1 MSLSP
6 PSGFRDTSAVEQ
18 YVLLHH
24 SGINKSGLNFCDTF
38 SSAASDSIIHAELF
52 QHLHCVHQVSLN
64 TAAIARHLRKVQGC
78 KRRVART
85 TLTSTALTALKTM
98 PSETS
103 QSQSSASPA
112 PAPSTGA
119 QEVDVGG
126 AGDGSFETVA
136 EALRLQWSV
145 IGEV

>member
-1 MSLSP
+1 MIRS
-6 PSGFRDTSAVEQ
+6 
-18 YVLLHH
+18 VLLLH
-24 SGINKSGLNFCDTF
+24 ILEFCF
-38 SSAASDSIIHAELF
+38 VAHAEPF

-64 TAAIARHLRKVQGC
+64 TAAIARHLHKVQGR

-85 TLTSTALTALKTM
+85 TLTSTALTAPKTM

-112 PAPSTGA
+112 PASSTGA

-145 IGEV
+145 IGEIFLGFFFYLGCSSL